1 MGWNSRFGRN
11 KKQNNSR
18 LSRCNCK
25 GEEVIIPNKWYPMVQ
40 ARHDIQT
47 AAFDKAVEKV
57 QEEYKEALKAH
68 KTELAIAEL
77 ELELYNKKARV
88 NQLEMQ
94 MFKPNKLDFYV

>member
-1 MGWNSRFGRN
+1 M
-11 KKQNNSR
+11 
-18 LSRCNCK
+18 
-25 GEEVIIPNKWYPMVQ
+25 IIPSKWYPMIQ

-47 AAFDKAVEKV
+47 VAFDKAVEKV

-88 NQLEMQ
+88 NQLELA
-94 MFKPNKLDFYV
+94 MFKTRKLDLYA

>member
-1 MGWNSRFGRN
+1 M
-11 KKQNNSR
+11 
-18 LSRCNCK
+18 
-25 GEEVIIPNKWYPMVQ
+25 IIPSKWYPMVQ

-68 KTELAIAEL
+68 KAELVIAEL

-88 NQLEMQ
+88 NQLEME
-94 MFKPNKLDFYV
+94 MFKPHRIDLYI

>member
-1 MGWNSRFGRN
+1 M
-11 KKQNNSR
+11 
-18 LSRCNCK
+18 
-25 GEEVIIPNKWYPMVQ
+25 IIPSKWYPMVQ

-47 AAFDKAVEKV
+47 VAFDKAVEKV

-94 MFKPNKLDFYV
+94 MFKLHRLDLYV

>member
-1 MGWNSRFGRN
+1 M
-11 KKQNNSR
+11 
-18 LSRCNCK
+18 
-25 GEEVIIPNKWYPMVQ
+25 IIPSKWYPMVQ

-77 ELELYNKKARV
+77 ELELYSKKARV

-94 MFKPNKLDFYV
+94 MFKPNKLDFYI